1 MSRVRLRPILLWVL
15 LCEAVGW
22 VSGVVTQAA
31 IVDWYQYLVKPAWTP
46 PNFAFPV
53 AWSLLYAL
61 MGIAAGLVSQ
71 RPGSGAAI
79 GLFVVQLGINA
90 LWTPVFFGMRAP
102 APGFVVI
109 VLLLIAVFATLIA
122 FARHSRTAGWL
133 MAPYLAW
140 VAYASTLNL
149 GIWLLNRP

>member
-71 RPGSGAAI
+71 RPRSGTAI
-79 GLFVVQLGINA
+79 GLFVLQLGINA